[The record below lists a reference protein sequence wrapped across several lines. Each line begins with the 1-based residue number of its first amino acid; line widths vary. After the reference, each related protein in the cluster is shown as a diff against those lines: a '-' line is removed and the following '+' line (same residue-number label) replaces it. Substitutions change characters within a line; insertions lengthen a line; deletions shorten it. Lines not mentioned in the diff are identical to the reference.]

1 MSQSDSFTKAMKAL
15 NIEAIDID
23 SLDLNKLSYHELANA
38 KRNVEDTLESLF
50 ALLTHEYKFDMTL
63 PLVIDGFPRNDVD
76 VVSIR
81 LLRTKII
88 RLRNDHQKILEQIDV
103 QLKEKIGRQGGMN
116 PEVGQEN
123 ESFKTP
129 QIPFALVKSVVKNSP
144 SDQAGL
150 ISGDRI
156 VSFDETINAANHER
170 LTSIAKRVSE
180 CEDKTVKV
188 AVVRGA
194 ENLILYLTPTDKWGG
209 QGLIG
214 CHIVPI

>member
-1 MSQSDSFTKAMKAL
+1 MSRSDSFTKAMMAL
-15 NIEAIDID
+15 NLEAMEIDT
-23 SLDLNKLSYHELANA
+23 LELPNLSYLELAKA
-38 KRNVEDTLESLF
+38 KSNVEDTLEGLF
-50 ALLTHEYKFDMTL
+50 NLLTHEYKFDMML

-76 VVSIR
+76 VFSVR

-103 QLKEKIGRQGGMN
+103 QLKEKIGHI
-116 PEVGQEN
+116 
-123 ESFKTP
+123 ESVESASGIEYESNIN
-129 QIPFALVKSVVKNSP
+129 QRVPFALVKTVMEKSP

-170 LTSIAKRVSE
+170 LTSIAKRVKE
-180 CEDKTVKV
+180 CKDETIKV
-188 AVVRGA
+188 VVLRGT
-194 ENLILYLTPTDKWGG
+194 EYISLDLTPTDKWSG
-209 QGLIG
+209 QGLLG